1 MSHRYRANRH
11 PRPLTLVPAVERA
24 PLAFSSHAACRAAR
38 RNVRRDGV
46 AYVLAYGRVYH
57 RTGARFH
64 FLGARD
70 LPAED
75 RRDPW
80 AARLVGT
87 VVVVASDGEIITTY
101 RNRRA
106 PRRIA
111 RKLKYRLFEDPRLP
125 DALYPRNPPAALGA
139 IA

>member
-1 MSHRYRANRH
+1 MTETRRACRH
-11 PRPLTLVPAVERA
+11 PRSLATDRIS
-24 PLAFSSHAACRAAR
+24 LAFSCHAARRAAR

-46 AYVLAYGRVYH
+46 AYVLAYGRLYH
-57 RTGARFH
+57 RTGARFF

-70 LPAED
+70 LPFED

-87 VVVVASDGEIITTY
+87 VVLVAPDGEVITTY

-106 PRRIA
+106 PRHIA
-111 RKLKYRLFEDPRLP
+111 RKLKYRLFDDPCRL
-125 DALYPRNPPAALGA
+125 DAPYSGEPSRLNA

>member
-1 MSHRYRANRH
+1 MSRTRHRC
-11 PRPLTLVPAVERA
+11 TLFSSSVATEVI
-24 PLAFSSHAACRAAR
+24 PLAFSHHAARRAAR

-46 AYVLAYGRVYH
+46 AYALAYGRVYY
-57 RTGARFH
+57 RTGAQFY

-70 LPAED
+70 VPAED

-80 AARLVGT
+80 ATRLVGT
-87 VVVVASDGEIITTY
+87 VVIVASSGEVITTY
-101 RNRRA
+101 RNQRA

-111 RKLKYRLFEDPRLP
+111 RKMKYRVFDEPFWRDRRAAAELERL
-125 DALYPRNPPAALGA
+125 DA

>member
-1 MSHRYRANRH
+1 MTDTRHARHHARSLVRERY
-11 PRPLTLVPAVERA
+11 
-24 PLAFSSHAACRAAR
+24 SSHGAGRAAR

-46 AYVLAYGRVYH
+46 AYVLTHGRLYY
-57 RTGARFH
+57 RTGARFF

-70 LPAED
+70 LPFED

-87 VVVVASDGEIITTY
+87 VVLVAPSGEVITTY

-106 PRRIA
+106 PRHIA
-111 RKLKYRLFEDPRLP
+111 RKLKYRVFDEPGRLDVP
-125 DALYPRNPPAALGA
+125 YPGEPLPLDA